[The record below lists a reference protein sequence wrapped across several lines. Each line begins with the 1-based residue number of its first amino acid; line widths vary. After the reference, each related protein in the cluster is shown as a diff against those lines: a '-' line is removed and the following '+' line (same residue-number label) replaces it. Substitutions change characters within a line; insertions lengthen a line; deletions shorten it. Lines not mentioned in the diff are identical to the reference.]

1 MHAQREGRCRAALR
15 VVVTMLK
22 SSSLSIVHA
31 DSMHADA
38 HIVRQLACSTDN
50 EQLRIGHAC
59 R

>member
-22 SSSLSIVHA
+22 SSNLSIVHA
-31 DSMHADA
+31 DSNA
-38 HIVRQLACSTDN
+38 HIVRQFACSTDN